1 MKTETTYRGKAIH
14 RTVSFTLETME
25 VRRKWDTFPALSTLN
40 YLPKISFQNE
50 AEIKTESEKSDEG
63 KTKVIFHLL

>member
-1 MKTETTYRGKAIH
+1 MGHFSSIE
-14 RTVSFTLETME
+14 
-25 VRRKWDTFPALSTLN
+25 RKALSTLN